1 MPSASRSDVND
12 ATLRLVFSLES
23 GYPFV
28 FDYFFF
34 FGHVGC
40 ESRLSALET
49 APRATRFLGWCGR
62 RCRWRTGPVS
72 GAGPRGGH
80 DFPISSRRSAYAL
93 AFDALVRR
101 SPITQARHSQVA
113 AAPAPRSGRSENA
126 QANPSDP
133 QRELLARGRS
143 RHGSRHGGMCTANC
157 DAMIMHHDAN
167 VSARS
172 RRSR

>member
-1 MPSASRSDVND
+1 MPSRTDVND

-62 RCRWRTGPVS
+62 RCRWEGTGPVS

-101 SPITQARHSQVA
+101 SPITQARHSQRPQRPGA
-113 AAPAPRSGRSENA
+113 GEARTRKRIHPIHSENFIG
-126 QANPSDP
+126 
-133 QRELLARGRS
+133 ELLARE
-143 RHGSRHGGMCTANC
+143 
-157 DAMIMHHDAN
+157 
-167 VSARS
+167 VLSARQS
-172 RRSR
+172 ARRHVHCELRCDDHAS